1 MTYQT
6 LSDIPAAL
14 RTENS
19 SEGVRGQIKQLQD
32 ARARK
37 IIVLDDDPTG
47 VQTVHDI
54 DVLTQWDKPLLQEAF
69 RSSRIVVL
77 YFDQYT
83 RAGCRYSG
91 TY

>member
-14 RTENS
+14 RTDNS

-37 IIVLDDDPTG
+37 IIVLDDDPM
-47 VQTVHDI
+47 
-54 DVLTQWDKPLLQEAF
+54 
-69 RSSRIVVL
+69 
-77 YFDQYT
+77 
-83 RAGCRYSG
+83 GCTDGS
-91 TY
+91 